1 MKFLDKVILITG
13 GSSGIGL
20 ELTRQFLYGGAIIAI
35 TGRNDER
42 LKAAKQEFSIFGTRF
57 LPIQA
62 DITSAINCKKVIEQV
77 NYSFTRIDVLINNAG
92 ISAQCEIDD
101 AQANVID
108 AVIDTNLKGAIYMT
122 NYCMPY
128 LIRTKGSVLFI
139 SSIASFVGLP
149 EYGLYGASKA
159 ALTNFAQ
166 SLAIEAK
173 RKKVFVGIS
182 YLSFTQN
189 EDSKKALD
197 AQGREIAIPK
207 RNFLLT
213 FSRERTAKLIIK
225 QLSSRKKRQIHGVVG
240 KCVRVISLF
249 PFILRW
255 AVYLKVSKN
264 R

>member
-20 ELTRQFLYGGAIIAI
+20 ELTRQFLYGGAIVAI

-128 LIRTKGSVLFI
+128 LIRTKGSVFFI

-189 EDSKKALD
+189 EDSKKALN
-197 AQGREIAIPK
+197 ARGLYISIPK
-207 RNFLLT
+207 RSAFFT
-213 FSRERTAKLIIK
+213 FTREQSARMIIR
-225 QLSSRKKRQIHGVVG
+225 QLKKRRFKTIQGLLG
-240 KCVRVISLF
+240 KVLSVLR
-249 PFILRW
+249 IL
-255 AVYLKVSKN
+255 VPMTFLILLLKKSK
-264 R
+264 

>member
-20 ELTRQFLYGGAIIAI
+20 ELTRQFLYGGAIVAI
-35 TGRNDER
+35 TGRNVER
-42 LKAAKQEFSIFGTRF
+42 LNAAKQEFSIFGTRF

-62 DITSAINCKKVIEQV
+62 DVTSAINCKKVIEQV
-77 NYSFTRIDVLINNAG
+77 NYSFARIDVLINNAG

-166 SLAIEAK
+166 SLAIEAQ
-173 RKKVFVGIS
+173 RKKVYVGIS

-189 EDSKKALD
+189 EDSKKALN
-197 AQGREIAIPK
+197 ARGLYISIPK
-207 RNFLLT
+207 RSMFFT
-213 FSRERTAKLIIK
+213 FTREQSASMIIR
-225 QLSSRKKRQIHGVVG
+225 QLKKRRFKTIQGLLG
-240 KCVRVISLF
+240 KVLSVLR
-249 PFILRW
+249 IL
-255 AVYLKVSKN
+255 VPMTFLILLLKKTK
-264 R
+264 